1 MFNAALKRRIA
12 DLEAELSEH
21 RQVSAAFHQ
30 DSLHLLLD
38 AQGRIED
45 FNENFA
51 RCLGYAPGS
60 LTGRNLDDLIPD
72 YVKCMDCYRELQ

>member
-1 MFNAALKRRIA
+1 MFNSALKRRIA

-51 RCLGYAPGS
+51 LCR
-60 LTGRNLDDLIPD
+60 TT
-72 YVKCMDCYRELQ
+72 